1 MKFPISWI
9 SEFVKLPSGIDADK
23 ITHALVGAGFEVEG
37 VQDLAKE
44 INGPIKFGKVISI
57 EEITE
62 YKKPIRWVSVNVG
75 EIRNVIC
82 GAQNFKVGDH
92 VVVALPG
99 ALLPGPFPIT
109 ARETYGRTSDG
120 MICSARELGMG
131 EDHSGILVM
140 DAEDSPIGKD
150 AISTLGLNDLIF
162 DVAIN
167 PDRGYVMSIRGIAR
181 ELATALNLDYLD
193 PASLVDFKDAQDQS
207 GPIKVEIKEGADR
220 IHLRS
225 VSDVNPDAASPL
237 WMVRR
242 LQMCGMR
249 SISIAV
255 DITNYVMIELG
266 QPLHAF
272 DSDRIKGSLKVRLA
286 KEIKSIKTLDSQDR
300 GLFPENLL
308 IADDSGAL
316 AIAGTMGG
324 FESEVTSKTKAI
336 TIEAAHFDSVL
347 IAKNARSHK
356 LSTEASR
363 RFERGVDPQL
373 THIASM
379 RAVNLLVEHT
389 GAKYIGLNA
398 VDKLLPT
405 QKIEFDP
412 QAPSKVIGGNYPNEV
427 VKGVLLAIGCE
438 VNEGKK
444 DLWQV
449 TRPSWRPDLNVSI
462 DLVEE
467 VARLNGYE
475 KIPSILPASPLS
487 KGLTPAQ
494 RRRRRVVQ
502 LLANQGL
509 TEVQSYPFVSAE
521 TISIMGFT
529 GDRAKSYRLAN
540 PISEQEPFLR
550 THLVPG
556 LVQTGLKNFSRG
568 VRSIGIF
575 EIGNIYR
582 AINEPSNSPVIGV
595 DSKPSAEEIAKLLAH
610 VPKQPLCV
618 GGFFAGAIE
627 RESWWGKGRN
637 FDWSDATQAAVEVVR
652 SCGWE
657 PTIHASD
664 FAPWHPGRC
673 AELRVNGSMVGHSGE
688 LHPRVISALGLP
700 ERSGA
705 FMVNLDAI
713 PFAESVKAKTIT
725 TMVPTIQDV
734 ALIVNSGVVLSD
746 LVDALTQGAGN
757 LLEKIE
763 LFDRYSGAGVSEGQI
778 SYAFTLTFRA
788 ADRTLT
794 AEEVA
799 GYRASAI
806 ESANKACGAV
816 LRS

>member
-1 MKFPISWI
+1 MKFPISWV
-9 SEFVKLPSGIDADK
+9 SEYAKIPADVDVVA

-37 VQDLAKE
+37 VQNLAEE
-44 INGPIKFGKVISI
+44 IKGPIKFGKVISI
-57 EEITE
+57 EEVTE
-62 YKKPIRWVSVNVG
+62 FKKPIRWVSVDVG

-99 ALLPGPFPIT
+99 ALLPGPFPIS
-109 ARETYGRTSDG
+109 ARESYGRISDG

-131 EDHSGILVM
+131 DDHTGILVM
-140 DAEDSPIGKD
+140 EEKNAQVGVD
-150 AISTLGLNDLIF
+150 AISVLGLNEIIF

-167 PDRGYVMSIRGIAR
+167 PDRGYAMSIRGIAR
-181 ELATALNLDYLD
+181 ELATAFKVEYQD
-193 PASLVDFKDAQDQS
+193 PASVVQIDDEKLNN
-207 GPIKVEIKEGADR
+207 GPIKAAINEGADR

-225 VSDVNPDAASPL
+225 VENMDPKAPSPL

-272 DSDRIKGSLKVRLA
+272 DSDQIKGALTVRLA
-286 KEIKSIKTLDSQDR
+286 KEIKTIKTLDEQVR
-300 GLFPENLL
+300 TLFPENLL

-324 FESEVTSKTKAI
+324 FESEVNAKTKAI
-336 TIEAAHFDSVL
+336 TIEAAHFNPVL

-373 THIASM
+373 TQIASM
-379 RAVNLLVEHT
+379 RAVDLLVELA
-389 GAKYIGLNA
+389 GAKYIGYTS
-398 VDKLLPT
+398 VDDRVALKD
-405 QKIEFDP
+405 IDFDP
-412 QAPSKVIGGNYPNEV
+412 QSPSKIIGGTYSNV
-427 VKGVLLAIGCE
+427 TVKTSLSAIGCKIIE
-438 VNEGKK
+438 NKEGHWKI
-444 DLWQV
+444 QP
-449 TRPSWRPDLNVSI
+449 PSWRPDLNTTI

-475 KIPSILPASPLS
+475 NILSILPPSPIS
-487 KGLTPAQ
+487 RGLTPAQ

-502 LLANQGL
+502 ILADRGL
-509 TEVQSYPFVSAE
+509 VEVQSYPFVSAE
-521 TISIMGFT
+521 TIALMGFT
-529 GDRAKSYRLAN
+529 GDRAKSFRLAN

-556 LVQTGLKNFSRG
+556 LIQVGVKNLSRG
-568 VRSIGIF
+568 VRSLGIF

-582 AINEPSNSPVIGV
+582 AINEGSISPVLGV
-595 DSKPSAEEIAKLLAH
+595 DKKPTNEEIEKLFAH
-610 VPKQPLCV
+610 VPKQPLCI
-618 GGFFAGAIE
+618 GGFFAGAFE
-627 RESWWGKGRN
+627 RESWWGKGRD
-637 FDWSDATQAAVEVVR
+637 FDWSDATAVAVEVIR
-652 SCGWE
+652 GCGWE
-657 PTIHASD
+657 PTIHSSD

-673 AELRVNGSMVGHSGE
+673 AELRVNGAMVGHAGE
-688 LHPRVISALGLP
+688 LHPRVISALALP
-700 ERSGA
+700 ARAGA

-713 PFAESVKAKTIT
+713 PYPTAVKAKAIT
-725 TMVPTIQDV
+725 TMVPVIQDI
-734 ALIVNSGVVLSD
+734 ALIVAVDVVLSELID
-746 LVDALTQGAGN
+746 TLKSGAGS

-763 LFDRYSGAGVSEGQI
+763 LFDRYSGRGVSEGQL

-788 ADRTLT
+788 SDRTLT
-794 AEEVA
+794 SDEVA
-799 GYRASAI
+799 AYRGAAVAAATTKHGAI
-806 ESANKACGAV
+806 